1 MIIRTKGGDFRAG
14 NASVLLDF
22 LGVKK
27 EAAGVQ
33 KVAGDVE
40 LIASVP
46 FSMSNEKGAMSNEG
60 GISWTF
66 STFDLDRYCE
76 RIDPAGWDFSQYV
89 KNPVIEWA
97 HCFHI
102 PAIGKAENIHAD
114 ENGLHGVL
122 FFNDKSFDPFG
133 WSIVERVKAG
143 VIRAGSVGFR
153 VMEIE
158 IPSKEDSKDGTAL
171 IFRKQELLEFSICN
185 VPANPFALEKTMSNA
200 ENSHPCEFSAWTNVT
215 HSSAKALDT
224 VASMPPKTIGDK
236 ANPFWDSFINNL

>member
-1 MIIRTKGGDFRAG
+1 MLVRTKSGEYSAG

-46 FSMSNEKGAMSNEG
+46 FSISKEKGAMSNEG

-76 RIDPAGWDFSQYV
+76 RIDPLGWDFSQYV

-102 PAIGKAENIHAD
+102 PAIGKAENVYAD
-114 ENGLHGVL
+114 ENGLHGLIV
-122 FFNDKSFDPFG
+122 FNDKSFDQFG
-133 WSIVERVKAG
+133 WSIGERVKAG

-158 IPSKEDSKDGTAL
+158 IPSKEDSRDGTVL

-185 VPANPFALEKTMSNA
+185 VPANPFALAKTVEPVKTEITA
-200 ENSHPCEFSAWTNVT
+200 ELHHPAYWGG
-215 HSSAKALDT
+215 
-224 VASMPPKTIGDK
+224 I
-236 ANPFWDSFINNL
+236 INNL